1 MSCLGRARLALASL
15 GLLSLLS
22 GPLFAQDTPVGPEG
36 TQVAT
41 EETPA
46 AATNTD
52 ALRNAA
58 QNPVASLIS
67 VPLQENFNF
76 GVGPADRTQN
86 VLNIQPVIPLSL
98 SQNWNLIVRWIMPV
112 VYQPVG
118 PQPPGSPGQTTG
130 VYGLGD
136 MNPTFFVSPKKGKV
150 IWAVGPTFVLPTAT
164 NTTFLGQGKL
174 SMGPAVVVLVQ
185 PKPWTIGF
193 LANNVRSVAGHSN
206 LDKLAVNQFL
216 LQWFVNYNMAKGWYL
231 TTSPIV
237 TANWRAPDDMGV
249 WTVPFGGGVGRIMK
263 IGFQPVNISAQFYG
277 NAVHPAGTSSWGFRF
292 QFVLLF
298 PKLTKDQ
305 QKALLEQKLK
315 QMNQE
320 QPQK

>member
-1 MSCLGRARLALASL
+1 MNWVGRTGLALGAL
-15 GLLSLLS
+15 AVFLLLSV
-22 GPLFAQDTPVGPEG
+22 PVFAQDAPVNPEG
-36 TQVAT
+36 TQVGT

-52 ALRNAA
+52 ALRDAA

-76 GVGPADRTQN
+76 GTGPADRTQN

-98 SQNWNLIVRWIMPV
+98 SQNWNLIVRWIAPV
-112 VYQPVG
+112 VSQPVG
-118 PQPPGSPGQTTG
+118 PQPPGSPVQTTG

-136 MNPTFFVSPKKGKV
+136 MNPTFFISPKKSKV

-193 LANNVRSVAGHSN
+193 LANNVWSVAGHSN
-206 LDKLAVNQFL
+206 IDKPPVNQFL
-216 LQWFVNYNMAKGWYL
+216 LQWFVNYNMKKGWYL
-231 TTSPIV
+231 TTSPII
-237 TANWRAPDDMGV
+237 TANWRAPSGDV
-249 WTVPFGGGVGRIMK
+249 WTVPWGGGVGRIMK
-263 IGFQPVNISAQFYG
+263 LGFQPVNITAQFYA
-277 NAVHPAGTSSWGFRF
+277 NPTRPANTSPWGMRL

-298 PKLTKDQ
+298 PKLSKEQ
-305 QKALLEQKLK
+305 EKGLLEQKLK
-315 QMNQE
+315 QLNQE
-320 QPQK
+320 QPQKN

>member
-1 MSCLGRARLALASL
+1 MNWVGRTGLVLGALAVFL
-15 GLLSLLS
+15 LLSV
-22 GPLFAQDTPVGPEG
+22 PVFAQDAPVNPEG
-36 TQVAT
+36 TQVGT

-52 ALRNAA
+52 ALRDAA

-76 GVGPADRTQN
+76 GTGPADRTQN

-98 SQNWNLIVRWIMPV
+98 SQNWNLIVRWIAPV

-118 PQPPGSPGQTTG
+118 PQPPGSPVQTTG

-136 MNPTFFVSPKKGKV
+136 MNPTFFISPKKSKV

-193 LANNVRSVAGHSN
+193 LANNVWSVAGHSN

-231 TTSPIV
+231 TTSPII
-237 TANWRAPDDMGV
+237 TANWRAPSGDV

-263 IGFQPVNISAQFYG
+263 LGFQPVNITAQFYA
-277 NAVHPAGTSSWGFRF
+277 NPTRPANTSPWGMRL

-298 PKLTKDQ
+298 PKLSKEQ
-305 QKALLEQKLK
+305 EKGLLEQKLK
-315 QMNQE
+315 QLNQE
-320 QPQK
+320 QPQKN